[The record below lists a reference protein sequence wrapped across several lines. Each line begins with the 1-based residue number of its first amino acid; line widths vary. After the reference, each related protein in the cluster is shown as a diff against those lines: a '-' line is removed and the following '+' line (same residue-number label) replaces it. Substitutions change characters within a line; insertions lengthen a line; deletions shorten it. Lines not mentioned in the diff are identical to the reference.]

1 MKKWNELPHVM
12 QNQQVYQYYVGLKN
26 KKNQLRWKR
35 RFDIG
40 ISFCLLVILFPVMLI
55 ISILIATTSEG
66 PILFRQKRVTQYG
79 RIFTIYKFR
88 TMVNDAER
96 LGTLVTTKNDARVTE
111 VGGFL
116 RKYRLDELPQ
126 LINILKGDM
135 TLVGARP
142 EVIHYV
148 KCYTDEMKATLLLPA
163 GVTSEASIQYKDEEK
178 ILSKADKA
186 DEVYIRCVLPE
197 KMKYNLAYLNE
208 FSVFQD
214 LKVIIHTVFALF
226 YK

>member
-1 MKKWNELPHVM
+1 MKKWNELPHAM

-148 KCYTDEMKATLLLPA
+148 YPGTSRSVPGRMGMIVIRCPIACKASISFRTKDSPLPYGVKDVRYMIFISRLPGEPA
-163 GVTSEASIQYKDEEK
+163 GVFPFPVHQPTNNTPQTE
-178 ILSKADKA
+178 
-186 DEVYIRCVLPE
+186 C
-197 KMKYNLAYLNE
+197 
-208 FSVFQD
+208 
-214 LKVIIHTVFALF
+214 
-226 YK
+226 

>member
-1 MKKWNELPHVM
+1 M

-126 LINILKGDM
+126 LINIL
-135 TLVGARP
+135 R
-142 EVIHYV
+142 EI
-148 KCYTDEMKATLLLPA
+148 
-163 GVTSEASIQYKDEEK
+163 
-178 ILSKADKA
+178 
-186 DEVYIRCVLPE
+186 
-197 KMKYNLAYLNE
+197 
-208 FSVFQD
+208 
-214 LKVIIHTVFALF
+214 
-226 YK
+226 

>member
-1 MKKWNELPHVM
+1 MKKWTELPHAM

-96 LGTLVTTKNDARVTE
+96 LGTLVTTKTMHE
-111 VGGFL
+111 SL
-116 RKYRLDELPQ
+116 RSAVSSE
-126 LINILKGDM
+126 N
-135 TLVGARP
+135 
-142 EVIHYV
+142 
-148 KCYTDEMKATLLLPA
+148 TDW
-163 GVTSEASIQYKDEEK
+163 TSCHSSSI
-178 ILSKADKA
+178 S
-186 DEVYIRCVLPE
+186 
-197 KMKYNLAYLNE
+197 
-208 FSVFQD
+208 
-214 LKVIIHTVFALF
+214 
-226 YK
+226 